1 MFDIDRWQEIFYS
14 IGQNKL
20 RTFLSG
26 FTITLGLFIFIILF
40 GIGNGL
46 QNGFMAQFIL
56 DGGATN
62 QINIFPGKATIA
74 YLGLQENRNISLK
87 NEDLGIIKRGY
98 DKELEYKTATI
109 TRTEVVV
116 FGTES
121 GTYTIKGTYPE
132 KRYLENS
139 EIISGR
145 FITHLDM
152 ENKDKFAVIGR
163 LIEKELFK
171 KGNAVGKYI
180 AIGGINYRIVGVFS
194 NEGGYND
201 ERAIYIPITTMQ
213 AGRKSSDTIN
223 QIDITYIP
231 TMPPKQ
237 AMKLGDKIEQDLRA
251 KLKVSPADKSALFI
265 RNNAENMGDTFAF
278 FAVISFLVVFIGF
291 GTIMAGI
298 IGISNIMVYIV
309 KERTREIGI
318 RKALGAHPSSI
329 VGLILQE
336 SIFITVIS
344 GFIGVGLGALS
355 LYLIGDSLEEYFIL
369 NPSVS
374 WGLVIFATICLI
386 TFGGIAGFIPARKA
400 AKIKPIEA
408 LMAD

>member
-14 IGQNKL
+14 INQNKL

-46 QNGFMAQFIL
+46 QNGFMAQFIM

-62 QINIFPGKATIA
+62 QINIFPGRAMEA
-74 YLGLQENRNISLK
+74 YLGLQENRNISLR
-87 NEDLGIIKRGY
+87 NQDLDIIKRGY
-98 DKELEYKTATI
+98 DKDLEYKTATV
-109 TRTEVVV
+109 TRTDLVV

-132 KRYLENS
+132 KQHLEKS
-139 EIISGR
+139 KILSGR
-145 FITHLDM
+145 FITWSDM
-152 ENKDKFAVIGR
+152 ENKNKFAVIGR
-163 LIEKELFK
+163 LIDKELFK
-171 KGNAVGKYI
+171 QGNVIGKYI
-180 AIGGINYRIVGVFS
+180 AIGGINYRVIGVFS

-213 AGRKSSDTIN
+213 AGRKGSDTIN

-237 AMKLGDKIEQDLRA
+237 AMKLGDNIEKDLRA
-251 KLKVSPADKSALFI
+251 KLKISPTDKSGLYI

-278 FAVISFLVVFIGF
+278 FAVISVLVVFIGF

-318 RKALGAHPSSI
+318 RKALGAHPSNI

-344 GFIGVGLGALS
+344 GFLGVGLGVLALRF
-355 LYLIGDSLEEYFIL
+355 IGNRLEEYFIL

-374 WGLVIFATICLI
+374 WGLVIFATVCLI